1 MKKLLTIVT
10 ACILGGTSTIALA
23 QEEAAAEDPA
33 ITTAD
38 EAVSLDDL
46 WDMVESG
53 RISETESHK
62 AREAEFERQRAQ
74 QQQLLRRTEQE
85 RDREQ
90 DKAARLEAQI
100 QQNEQR
106 IDALTQT
113 LNERKGQLNEVFG
126 TLQQFAGDLRSVIQG
141 SHISLQFPNRE
152 DGINTLIAKSS
163 EGTELPT
170 IEEIEELWK
179 QMILEMTESGKI
191 VRFSHEVVTTDGN
204 RETADVVRV
213 GDFNIVSEGKY
224 FDVDIQEGQIEEL
237 AAQPSGRFTSTV
249 DDLESATDGIVTFA
263 IDPSR
268 GGVLSILV
276 QAPSLQDRWHQ
287 GGVVGYIISAIGVIG
302 VLITIWRFAVLLVA
316 GRKVNAQIR
325 NDTPDAGN
333 ALGRV
338 LMVYHENKDVD
349 VETLELKLDE
359 AILKETPRLEAY
371 LGLIKLI
378 SAVAPLLGLLGT
390 VTGMIATFQSITLF
404 GTGDPKLMAG
414 GISQALVTTVLGL
427 VVAIPTLLLHSF
439 VSSMSRRVIHVLE
452 EQSAGLIAVHAEKE
466 HGNVRTA

>member
-10 ACILGGTSTIALA
+10 ACILGGTSTVALA

-33 ITTAD
+33 ITTAE

-46 WDMVESG
+46 RDMVESG
-53 RISETESHK
+53 RITETESHK

-90 DKAARLEAQI
+90 DKATRLEAQI

-191 VRFSHEVVTTDGN
+191 VRFSHDVVTTDGN
-204 RETADVVRV
+204 RETAEVVRV
-213 GDFNIVSEGKY
+213 GDFNIVSDGKY
-224 FDVDIQEGQIEEL
+224 LRVDIQEGQIQEL

-263 IDPSR
+263 VDPSR

-276 QAPSLQDRWHQ
+276 QGPSLQDRWHQ
-287 GGVVGYIISAIGVIG
+287 GREVGYLISFLGGIAI
-302 VLITIWRFAVLLVA
+302 LLTIWRFVILLSA

-325 NDTPDAGN
+325 NETPDAGN

-359 AILKETPRLEAY
+359 AILKETPALEAY

-427 VVAIPTLLLHSF
+427 IVAIPTLLMHSF

>member
-1 MKKLLTIVT
+1 M
-10 ACILGGTSTIALA
+10 
-23 QEEAAAEDPA
+23 
-33 ITTAD
+33 
-38 EAVSLDDL
+38 SLDDL
-46 WDMVESG
+46 RDMVETG
-53 RISETESHK
+53 RITETQQHK

-141 SHISLQFPNRE
+141 SHISLQFPDRE
-152 DGINTLIAKSS
+152 DGINMLIAKSS

-179 QMILEMTESGKI
+179 QMILEMTESGKV
-191 VRFSHEVVTTDGN
+191 VRFSHDVVTTDGN
-204 RETADVVRV
+204 RETSEVVRV
-213 GDFNIVSEGKY
+213 GDFNIVSDGKY
-224 FDVDIQEGQIEEL
+224 LKVDIQEGQIQEL

-263 IDPSR
+263 VDPSR

-287 GGVVGYIISAIGVIG
+287 GGEVGYLITALGVIAI
-302 VLITIWRFAVLLVA
+302 LITIWRFVVLMIA

-325 NDTPDAGN
+325 NETPDAGN

-359 AILKETPRLEAY
+359 AILKETPSLEAY

-427 VVAIPTLLLHSF
+427 IVAIPTLLLHSF

>member
-33 ITTAD
+33 ITTAE

-46 WDMVESG
+46 RDMVESG
-53 RISETESHK
+53 RITETESHK

-90 DKAARLEAQI
+90 DKATRLEAQI

-191 VRFSHEVVTTDGN
+191 VRFNHDVVTTDGN
-204 RETADVVRV
+204 RETAEVVRV
-213 GDFNIVSEGKY
+213 GDFNIVSDGKY
-224 FDVDIQEGQIEEL
+224 LRVDIQEGQIQEL

-263 IDPSR
+263 VDPSR

-287 GGVVGYIISAIGVIG
+287 GREVGYLISFLGGIAI
-302 VLITIWRFAVLLVA
+302 LLTIWRFVILLSA

-325 NDTPDAGN
+325 NETPDAGN

-359 AILKETPRLEAY
+359 AILKETPALEAY

-427 VVAIPTLLLHSF
+427 IVAIPTLLMHSF